1 MTPRIND
8 NGIDRDMTTAE
19 IAVYEQAAA
28 DAQAEAAARQAAADA
43 HEAARVSGKVKLT
56 ALGLTEAEV
65 NAIIGGI

>member
-8 NGIDRDMTTAE
+8 NGTDRDMTTAE

-43 HEAARVSGKVKLT
+43 HEAARVSAKAKLA
-56 ALGLTEAEV
+56 ALGLTQAEV

>member
-43 HEAARVSGKVKLT
+43 HEAARVSSKVKLA

-65 NAIIGGI
+65 NALLGL